1 MSAGTESAPSE
12 GAGLTE
18 SAGAVQY
25 DSDDPAYR
33 VFVDSL
39 SYLTRREIESVKD
52 AYRFADRAHT
62 GQKRLSGEPYIT
74 HPLAVA
80 GALAEWRMDAT
91 AIVAAL
97 LHDVMEDTAVGKLEI
112 AERFGRYLGLV
123 LFWF

>member
-1 MSAGTESAPSE
+1 MSAGTESAPQE

-25 DSDDPAYR
+25 DNDDPAYR

-39 SYLTRREIESVKD
+39 NYLTRSEIESVKD

-80 GALAEWRMDAT
+80 GALWEMAG
-91 AIVAAL
+91 AL
-97 LHDVMEDTAVGKLEI
+97 A
-112 AERFGRYLGLV
+112 
-123 LFWF
+123 